1 MVKKRRYSK
10 SDIRTDLQDSF
21 GSDVFGSDDKA
32 SLLTEKKKDGKKRS
46 NQDARGERRNPMETA
61 NWFSKLFFCWA
72 NAIVATGYKRRLE
85 NADLYPLREKD
96 TSLVATDEFRP
107 YWERELKEAT
117 PKKPASLP
125 KALFRCYGL
134 RYILIGIMYIYE
146 EAAELI
152 EPIIM
157 GYIIQYFQPGSTMTL
172 SDVYMYAGI
181 LAAVDF
187 FEVIIGY
194 YEWPVSM
201 WGWNMGTAL
210 CNLVY
215 EKVLRL
221 STGGLAKTSTGQVVN
236 IFAEDVDGFEDVF
249 DGLHDI
255 WMGPLLT
262 IVISAYLINF
272 MGVSILAGFA
282 YIVVTLVIDLSLT
295 PLHIKYGVLENQTGD
310 ARVDMMNQ
318 ILQSIRMIKLQAWEK
333 PFTDVINK
341 LRKAELWIILKGDLV
356 MGVSEIIDWLGFD
369 PPIFL
374 IILTYVLTGNELTA
388 EKVFVMMA
396 YMELLE
402 EAVDDF
408 PDAIEELADAKVSV
422 DRLQTFLAL
431 DEQQPLEPDIDSSTK
446 QDQDRNPSTEL
457 GPKGVTVDI
466 NTARWKKSTTLRN
479 IKVDIKEGELI
490 VVIGPTGAGK
500 TALLCT
506 ILRELSNVDG
516 KVDVRGTLAFAAQE
530 PWAYP
535 DTIKNNIV
543 DFGKPFDQE
552 KYDRAVSVCKM
563 ERDISR
569 MSHGDETYIGD
580 RGVTLSG
587 GQKARL
593 SLARAVYI
601 DADIYLLDDPL
612 SAVDAAVGRK
622 LFNKCI
628 LGELGSKA
636 RILVTHQMQFLK
648 KADKILVLDQG
659 KQVAFG
665 TYEEVAASGVDFTE
679 LMTCADEDLD
689 GTKDEESSVE
699 SFYGSRTSVAGAPEK
714 SLAKSTNFVEEEREG
729 GSVGWR
735 VYYKYLT
742 SGPPTWVLP
751 IVVFVLICFE
761 GLDLFSDWWL
771 AHWVDNIA
779 LLNDT
784 LPTGEL
790 RPIPGPVSL
799 YHLKVYA
806 ILEGLG
812 TFLAIVSP
820 ALLIYVTYVA
830 SVNLHN
836 MMFNAVIRAPIN
848 FFDKNPSGRIL
859 NRFADDLGEVE
870 DEIPEEFIDGVETLL
885 GAIGAVAM
893 VCIANPWAILPA
905 IPLFVAFILMY
916 IYFIPV
922 ARHLARLDATNSSP
936 IYTHASSVMDGLW
949 TIRALSAQENF
960 KKRFRAIVDRHNE
973 VEFLD
978 MATEAWYEVRMELLN
993 AVFVTCV
1000 TFLCIFSAESLGA
1013 GIVGLTLTYA
1023 LSMDEHCEEIVESMT
1038 EMEGVMIHAE
1048 RVLEYVEL
1056 EPEAPWETDHK
1067 PPPGWPSYGAI
1078 DLDGVYLSYDE
1089 HDPPVLRNINLNI
1102 VGGEK
1107 VGIVGRTGAG
1117 KSSLFTALM
1126 RLVEPAG
1133 SIRIDGV
1140 DISKLGLHDL
1150 RKKIS
1155 VIPQDPTM
1163 IKGSLRRNLDPL
1175 DVHSDHA
1182 LWTALDEVNIAE
1194 DVRRLP
1200 YRLAT
1205 EVGRSGSSFSVGQKQ
1220 LLCLARTILGYNRIL
1235 LIDEATANMDARSDK
1250 LVQKTIRE
1258 RFEHCT
1264 VLTIAHRLN
1273 TVIDSDRILVME
1285 DGRVAEF
1292 DEPHLLLT
1300 QYQDGVFSKL
1310 LSEVGESM
1318 ERELREAARQSYL
1331 QKHVQQKS

>member
-1 MVKKRRYSK
+1 MGKKRRYSK

-46 NQDARGERRNPMETA
+46 NQDAGRERRNPLETA

-431 DEQQPLEPDIDSSTK
+431 DEQQPLEPDIGSSTK
-446 QDQDRNPSTEL
+446 QDQDKNPSTEF
-457 GPKGVTVDI
+457 GPKGVT
-466 NTARWKKSTTLRN
+466 STTLRN
-479 IKVDIKEGELI
+479 IKFDIKEGELI

-516 KVDVRGTLAFAAQE
+516 KVDMRGTVAFAAQE

-689 GTKDEESSVE
+689 GTKDEESSRSRSFRKVSSSQGKE
-699 SFYGSRTSVAGAPEK
+699 SVYNDNDNE
-714 SLAKSTNFVEEEREG
+714 STNFVEEEREG

-761 GLDLFSDWWL
+761 VTCTTYSLILFFKSAPPPKMNLTWHQVLESTRSDKKNTNYYVGRKTHFSKL
-771 AHWVDNIA
+771 VCLSILSFTRGKHITFN
-779 LLNDT
+779 NDSNT
-784 LPTGEL
+784 TTTFNQRFYNSG
-790 RPIPGPVSL
+790 
-799 YHLKVYA
+799 
-806 ILEGLG
+806 LEG
-812 TFLAIVSP
+812 P
-820 ALLIYVTYVA
+820 LLC
-830 SVNLHN
+830 L
-836 MMFNAVIRAPIN
+836 IRVV
-848 FFDKNPSGRIL
+848 GRIL

-905 IPLFVAFILMY
+905 IPLFVAFIFMY

-1205 EVGRSGSSFSVGQKQ
+1205 EIGRSGSSFSVGQKQ

-1310 LSEVGESM
+1310 VSEVGESM